1 MPQESCGNTGY
12 AGLVLLA
19 ALVSIEIAHQLTTDQ
34 MELLGNFFE
43 ALGENLALL
52 ASPTPSCPCNSQEGA
67 EP

>member
-1 MPQESCGNTGY
+1 MAQEGCGNTNY

-19 ALVSIEIAHQLTTDQ
+19 ALISIEMARQLTADQ

-52 ASPTPSCPCNSQEGA
+52 ASTPPQCPNRKADRDG
-67 EP
+67 

>member
-19 ALVSIEIAHQLTTDQ
+19 ALVSIEIARQLSADQ

-43 ALGENLALL
+43 ALGALL
-52 ASPTPSCPCNSQEGA
+52 ASPPPSCRCNNEEGA

>member
-19 ALVSIEIAHQLTTDQ
+19 ALVSIEIARQLSADQ

-52 ASPTPSCPCNSQEGA
+52 ASPPPACRCNNEEGA

>member
-12 AGLVLLA
+12 VGLVLLA
-19 ALVSIEIAHQLTTDQ
+19 ALVSIEIARQLTADQ

-52 ASPTPSCPCNSQEGA
+52 ASPTPSCPRNSQEGA

>member
-19 ALVSIEIAHQLTTDQ
+19 ALVSIEIARQLTADQ

-52 ASPTPSCPCNSQEGA
+52 AAPTPACPRNSLVGA